1 MPIAYSYARFSS
13 EKQSK
18 GDSLRRQRD
27 LALQFIERN
36 PDLEL
41 ELDTTLNLTD
51 EGLSAY
57 KGVAQTKGALG
68 AFIRLVM
75 EGTIEKGSYL
85 LVESLD
91 RLSRQT
97 PRQALNQLNILAD
110 EGIVLVTLSDN
121 KVYTKETL
129 DEDGGISLMFA
140 IMLMSRAHEESQTKS
155 LRISAA
161 WANKF
166 NKIKEGKQLTARVPF
181 WINKADKSKAIPE
194 KVAIVK
200 EIFKLS
206 ASGLGAMKIAQ
217 ELNASKTP
225 TPTAQSKKWAVSSV
239 KKVLASEA
247 VLGTLITADGQR
259 HEGYY
264 PAIIN
269 PKIWLKTRFI
279 GQSSST
285 ARATTEVH
293 PLSGLMFCKHCGAT
307 AQRGGKS
314 GRVRADG
321 TRNYWKTLVCA
332 NALINPKDENG
343 KPKNKKECEYRSIG
357 YDRILGYVK
366 VALIQ
371 MEEYAPNDEVGKQLK
386 QKRDRAEQ
394 IQDLI
399 DMVTSPIDGKYQKET
414 PTRKANLAKFFL
426 ELEAVK
432 KEIAE
437 LEQIRRPTSQRLF
450 EGARKAILNGEVT
463 NALMRQTIKRCEID
477 FNKARLDVYGHDG
490 NAILELE
497 IKSAEE
503 LQIDENKRR
512 AVQASR
518 FG

>member
-1 MPIAYSYARFSS
+1 MPIAYSYSRFSS

-36 PDLEL
+36 PELEL

-129 DEDGGISLMFA
+129 DEDGGMSLMFA

-166 NKIKEGKQLTARVPF
+166 NKIKDGVQLTARVPF
-181 WINKADKSKAIPE
+181 WINKADKSKTIDD

-200 EIFKLS
+200 EVFRLS
-206 ASGLGAMKIAQ
+206 ASGLGSMKIAQ
-217 ELNASKTP
+217 ELNDRKFP
-225 TPTAQSKKWAVSSV
+225 TPSGQTKFWALSSV
-239 KKVLASEA
+239 KKILASEA
-247 VLGTLITADGQR
+247 VLGTLVTADGQR
-259 HEGYY
+259 HEKYY
-264 PAIIN
+264 PEVIN
-269 PKIWLKTRFI
+269 SKLWLKTRYI
-279 GQSSST
+279 GQSSAGARGT
-285 ARATTEVH
+285 AEAH

-307 AQRGGKS
+307 AQRSGKS
-314 GRVRADG
+314 GRVRQDG
-321 TRNYWKTLVCA
+321 TKNNWKTLVCA
-332 NALINPKDENG
+332 KSLSNPKDEHGNA
-343 KPKNKKECEYRSIG
+343 KSKKNCEYRSIS
-357 YDRILGYVK
+357 YDRILNGVK
-366 VALIQ
+366 SALMQ
-371 MEEYAPNDEVGKQLK
+371 LDDYTPTDEIGKQLK
-386 QKRDRAEQ
+386 AKRHRAEQ

-399 DMVTSPIDGKYQKET
+399 DMVTSPVDGKYTKET
-414 PTRKANLAKFFL
+414 PTSKANLAKMFM
-426 ELEAVK
+426 ELDGIN

-437 LEQIRRPTSQRLF
+437 LEQVRRPTSQRLF
-450 EGARKAILNGEVT
+450 EGARKAILGGEVT
-463 NALMRQTIKRCEID
+463 NALMRQTIKKCDVD
-477 FNKARLDVYGHDG
+477 FKRAQLDVYGHDG
-490 NAILELE
+490 HSILGVVL
-497 IKSAEE
+497 KDAEE
-503 LQIDENKRR
+503 LKKDAKKRLFISG
-512 AVQASR
+512 SR
-518 FG
+518 G